1 MITTKRKGKIRIP
14 QAPTIIW
21 QWNCRGHKQKQSNFN
36 FHIQNQIIRPNI
48 IALQEVSGVPKISG
62 YATLVS
68 QKNKPRTATLISK
81 NLTAIEH
88 KLKEQGVEHVLLEII
103 PKKKRKTRV
112 YSC

>member
-48 IALQEVSGVPKISG
+48 IALQEVSGLPKISG

-81 NLTAIEH
+81 NLTAIAH

-103 PKKKRKTRV
+103 LKKKRKTRV